1 MTNSEERVERRK
13 QKRLRVQEN
22 AYVILKP
29 CTVGPLIDISMDGL
43 TFEYVDIKEPSKIQ
57 SELDIAMTNSAFS
70 LRNVPCKILSDFEVL
85 DVPSNPLSV
94 RQCRV
99 QFRDLTQH
107 QISKLDYFTHNHTV
121 GEA

>member
-13 QKRLRVQEN
+13 HKRFRAHED

-29 CTVGPLIDISMDGL
+29 CTVGPLIEIGMDGL
-43 TFEYVDIKEPSKIQ
+43 TFEYVNINEPSKIQ
-57 SELDIAMTNSAFS
+57 SELDIAMTNRAFS

-99 QFRDLTQH
+99 QFRDLTQLF
-107 QISKLDYFTHNHTV
+107 KKKPDLLLRRKP
-121 GEA
+121 ER